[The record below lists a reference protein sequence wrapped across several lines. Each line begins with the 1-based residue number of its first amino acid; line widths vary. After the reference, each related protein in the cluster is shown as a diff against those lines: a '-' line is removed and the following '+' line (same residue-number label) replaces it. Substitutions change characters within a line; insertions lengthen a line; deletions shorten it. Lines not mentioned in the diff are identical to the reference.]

1 MIANRMKPVLVAAT
15 LLAALATDTLARD
28 SWQGHGQTSGGYYG
42 NHHGHGGHFGR
53 NRLSMLSDRSL
64 GGASRVA
71 TSGRSGSGER
81 GSIRR
86 RGQVGIVSGGSV
98 FYSNGDLEIS
108 LDPSYPDENRSEA
121 TYIAPNAKVI
131 DVNDAMAANS
141 FAATNGCA
149 YEMGVCMIR
158 GGN

>member
-28 SWQGHGQTSGGYYG
+28 RWSAYGHASGGYHA
-42 NHHGHGGHFGR
+42 NHPGHGGHFGR

-64 GGASRVA
+64 GGASRVV
-71 TSGRSGSGER
+71 TSGRDSSAQR

-86 RGQVGIVSGGSV
+86 LGQVGIVSGGSV
-98 FYSNGDLEIS
+98 FYSNGSVEIS
-108 LDPSYPDENRSEA
+108 LDPSYPGEDRSEA

-131 DVNDAMAANS
+131 DVNQAMAAGS
-141 FAATNGCA
+141 FKAVNGCA